1 MGSAKGQDITEREEA
16 DEALRSAR
24 SYLESLFDYARAPII
39 VWDAS
44 GKITRFNHA
53 FERLTG
59 YAAKEVI
66 GREFEILFPTNTKE
80 VSLGRIK
87 KTLTGEFWGSVEI
100 HILRNDGSIR
110 TVLWNSANVYAEDGK
125 TLVATIAQGQDIT
138 ERKRVE
144 DALHVTEARFD
155 QLAKQSNT
163 VTWEADTDG
172 IFTYVSNVSE
182 SVWGYRPDELVGKKH
197 FYDLVVEAER
207 ESIKSRAIEML
218 KHRERFAGLEHA
230 VQTKDGRTVWDS
242 TSGIP
247 LLNADGTLR
256 GYQGSDTDITE
267 RKRSEDRLRL
277 LVSKLSAANRD
288 LSQFAYVA
296 SHDMQEP
303 LRMISSYLQLLSKRY
318 SGHIDKDADE
328 FINYAVDGANRLQRM
343 IIDLLTYSRIGTRGR
358 AFVET
363 DVGVVLN
370 LALTNLKIAIEASHA
385 KITYANMPTVKA
397 DEVQLLQLFQNL
409 IENAVKFRSDEP
421 PAIHVS
427 AERGEGEWVFSVK
440 DNGIGI
446 DPKYQ
451 NRLFVVFQRLHSAAK
466 YPGTGIGLALC
477 KRIVERLGG
486 RIWVESELGKGS
498 TFRFTIPDRIEETI
512 GGDLETEIISLD
524 KETEKT

>member
-1 MGSAKGQDITEREEA
+1 
-16 DEALRSAR
+16 
-24 SYLESLFDYARAPII
+24 
-39 VWDAS
+39 
-44 GKITRFNHA
+44 
-53 FERLTG
+53 
-59 YAAKEVI
+59 
-66 GREFEILFPTNTKE
+66 
-80 VSLGRIK
+80 
-87 KTLTGEFWGSVEI
+87 
-100 HILRNDGSIR
+100 
-110 TVLWNSANVYAEDGK
+110 
-125 TLVATIAQGQDIT
+125 
-138 ERKRVE
+138 
-144 DALHVTEARFD
+144 
-155 QLAKQSNT
+155 
-163 VTWEADTDG
+163 
-172 IFTYVSNVSE
+172 
-182 SVWGYRPDELVGKKH
+182 
-197 FYDLVVEAER
+197 
-207 ESIKSRAIEML
+207 
-218 KHRERFAGLEHA
+218 
-230 VQTKDGRTVWDS
+230 
-242 TSGIP
+242 
-247 LLNADGTLR
+247 
-256 GYQGSDTDITE
+256 
-267 RKRSEDRLRL
+267 
-277 LVSKLSAANRD
+277 
-288 LSQFAYVA
+288 
-296 SHDMQEP
+296 
-303 LRMISSYLQLLSKRY
+303 MISSYLQLLSKRY

-451 NRLFVVFQRLHSAAK
+451 NRLFVVFQRLHSVAK

>member
-1 MGSAKGQDITEREEA
+1 MGSAQGQDITERKQTEKNP
-16 DEALRSAR
+16 
-24 SYLESLFDYARAPII
+24 YLENLLDYANAPML
-39 VWDAS
+39 VWDVS
-44 GKITRFNHA
+44 GKVTRFNPA

-66 GREFEILFPTNTKE
+66 GRRFEILFPANTKE
-80 VSLGRIK
+80 ISLDRIRK
-87 KTLTGEFWGSVEI
+87 ILTAEFVEI
-100 HILRNDGSIR
+100 PILRSDGSTRI
-110 TVLWNSANVYAEDGK
+110 VLWNSATIYAEDGK
-125 TLVATIAQGQDIT
+125 TPVATIAQG
-138 ERKRVE
+138 
-144 DALHVTEARFD
+144 L
-155 QLAKQSNT
+155 
-163 VTWEADTDG
+163 
-172 IFTYVSNVSE
+172 
-182 SVWGYRPDELVGKKH
+182 
-197 FYDLVVEAER
+197 
-207 ESIKSRAIEML
+207 
-218 KHRERFAGLEHA
+218 
-230 VQTKDGRTVWDS
+230 
-242 TSGIP
+242 
-247 LLNADGTLR
+247 
-256 GYQGSDTDITE
+256 DITE

-288 LSQFAYVA
+288 LSEFAYVA

-318 SGHIDKDADE
+318 SGHLDKDADE
-328 FINYAVDGANRLQRM
+328 FIGYAVGGAIRLQKM
-343 IIDLLTYSRIGTRGR
+343 VNDFLTFSRIGTRGR

-397 DEVQLLQLFQNL
+397 DEGQLLQLFQNL
-409 IENAVKFRSDEP
+409 IENAIKFRSDKP

-498 TFRFTIPDRIEETI
+498 TFRFTIPDNMEELVE
-512 GGDLETEIISLD
+512 GDLETEIISLD

>member
-1 MGSAKGQDITEREEA
+1 MRKPDQPPQGVDDMGSAQGQDITERKQTEKNP
-16 DEALRSAR
+16 
-24 SYLESLFDYARAPII
+24 YLENLLDYANAPML
-39 VWDAS
+39 VWDVS
-44 GKITRFNHA
+44 GKVTRFNPA

-66 GREFEILFPTNTKE
+66 GRRFEILFPANTKE
-80 VSLGRIK
+80 ISLDRIRK
-87 KTLTGEFWGSVEI
+87 ILTAEFVEI
-100 HILRNDGSIR
+100 PIQRSDGSTRI
-110 TVLWNSANVYAEDGK
+110 VLWNSANIYAEDGK
-125 TLVATIAQGQDIT
+125 TPVATIAQG
-138 ERKRVE
+138 
-144 DALHVTEARFD
+144 L
-155 QLAKQSNT
+155 
-163 VTWEADTDG
+163 
-172 IFTYVSNVSE
+172 
-182 SVWGYRPDELVGKKH
+182 
-197 FYDLVVEAER
+197 
-207 ESIKSRAIEML
+207 
-218 KHRERFAGLEHA
+218 
-230 VQTKDGRTVWDS
+230 
-242 TSGIP
+242 
-247 LLNADGTLR
+247 
-256 GYQGSDTDITE
+256 DITE

-288 LSQFAYVA
+288 LSEFAYVA

-318 SGHIDKDADE
+318 SGHLDKDADE
-328 FINYAVDGANRLQRM
+328 FIGYAVGGAIRLQKM
-343 IIDLLTYSRIGTRGR
+343 VDDFLTFSRIGTRGR

-427 AERGEGEWVFSVK
+427 AERCEGEWVFSVK

-451 NRLFVVFQRLHSAAK
+451 NRLFVVFQRLHSVAK

>member
-1 MGSAKGQDITEREEA
+1 MRKPDQPPQGVDDMGSAQGQDITERKQTEKNP
-16 DEALRSAR
+16 
-24 SYLESLFDYARAPII
+24 YLENLLDYANAPML
-39 VWDAS
+39 VWDVS
-44 GKITRFNHA
+44 GKVTRFNPA

-66 GREFEILFPTNTKE
+66 GRRFEILFPANTKE
-80 VSLGRIK
+80 ISLDRIRK
-87 KTLTGEFWGSVEI
+87 ILTAEFVEI
-100 HILRNDGSIR
+100 PILRSDGSTRI
-110 TVLWNSANVYAEDGK
+110 VLWNSANIYAEDGK
-125 TLVATIAQGQDIT
+125 TPVATIAQG
-138 ERKRVE
+138 
-144 DALHVTEARFD
+144 L
-155 QLAKQSNT
+155 
-163 VTWEADTDG
+163 
-172 IFTYVSNVSE
+172 
-182 SVWGYRPDELVGKKH
+182 
-197 FYDLVVEAER
+197 
-207 ESIKSRAIEML
+207 
-218 KHRERFAGLEHA
+218 
-230 VQTKDGRTVWDS
+230 
-242 TSGIP
+242 
-247 LLNADGTLR
+247 
-256 GYQGSDTDITE
+256 DITE

-288 LSQFAYVA
+288 LSEFAYVA

-318 SGHIDKDADE
+318 SGHLDKDADE
-328 FINYAVDGANRLQRM
+328 FIGYAVGGAIRLQKM
-343 IIDLLTYSRIGTRGR
+343 VNDFLTFSRIGTRGR

-397 DEVQLLQLFQNL
+397 DEGQLLQLFQNL
-409 IENAVKFRSDEP
+409 IENAIKFRSDKP

-451 NRLFVVFQRLHSAAK
+451 NRLFVVFQRLHSVAK

-498 TFRFTIPDRIEETI
+498 TFRFTIPDNMEELVE
-512 GGDLETEIISLD
+512 GDLETEIISLD

>member
-1 MGSAKGQDITEREEA
+1 MGSAQGQDITERKQTEKNP
-16 DEALRSAR
+16 
-24 SYLESLFDYARAPII
+24 YLENLLDYANAPML
-39 VWDAS
+39 VWDVS
-44 GKITRFNHA
+44 GKVTRFNPA

-66 GREFEILFPTNTKE
+66 GRRFEILFPANTKE
-80 VSLGRIK
+80 ISLDRIRK
-87 KTLTGEFWGSVEI
+87 ILTAEFVEI
-100 HILRNDGSIR
+100 PILRSDGSTRI
-110 TVLWNSANVYAEDGK
+110 VLWNSATIYAEDGK
-125 TLVATIAQGQDIT
+125 TPVATIAQG
-138 ERKRVE
+138 
-144 DALHVTEARFD
+144 L
-155 QLAKQSNT
+155 
-163 VTWEADTDG
+163 
-172 IFTYVSNVSE
+172 
-182 SVWGYRPDELVGKKH
+182 
-197 FYDLVVEAER
+197 
-207 ESIKSRAIEML
+207 
-218 KHRERFAGLEHA
+218 
-230 VQTKDGRTVWDS
+230 
-242 TSGIP
+242 
-247 LLNADGTLR
+247 
-256 GYQGSDTDITE
+256 DITE

-288 LSQFAYVA
+288 LSEFAYVA

-318 SGHIDKDADE
+318 SGHLDKDADE
-328 FINYAVDGANRLQRM
+328 FIGYAVGGAIRLQKM
-343 IIDLLTYSRIGTRGR
+343 VNDFLTFSRIGTRGR

-397 DEVQLLQLFQNL
+397 DEGQLLQLFQNL

-451 NRLFVVFQRLHSAAK
+451 NRLFVVFQRLHSVAK

>member
-1 MGSAKGQDITEREEA
+1 VRKPDQPPQGVDDMGSAQGQDITERKQTEKNP
-16 DEALRSAR
+16 
-24 SYLESLFDYARAPII
+24 YLENLLDYANAPML
-39 VWDAS
+39 VWDVS
-44 GKITRFNHA
+44 GKVTRFNPA

-66 GREFEILFPTNTKE
+66 GRRFEILFPANTKE
-80 VSLGRIK
+80 ISLDRIRK
-87 KTLTGEFWGSVEI
+87 ILTAEFVEI
-100 HILRNDGSIR
+100 PILRSDGSTRI
-110 TVLWNSANVYAEDGK
+110 VLWNSATIYAEDGK
-125 TLVATIAQGQDIT
+125 TPVATIAQG
-138 ERKRVE
+138 
-144 DALHVTEARFD
+144 L
-155 QLAKQSNT
+155 
-163 VTWEADTDG
+163 
-172 IFTYVSNVSE
+172 
-182 SVWGYRPDELVGKKH
+182 
-197 FYDLVVEAER
+197 
-207 ESIKSRAIEML
+207 
-218 KHRERFAGLEHA
+218 
-230 VQTKDGRTVWDS
+230 
-242 TSGIP
+242 
-247 LLNADGTLR
+247 
-256 GYQGSDTDITE
+256 DITE

-288 LSQFAYVA
+288 LSEFAYVA

-318 SGHIDKDADE
+318 SGHLDKDADE
-328 FINYAVDGANRLQRM
+328 FIGYAVGGAIRLQKM
-343 IIDLLTYSRIGTRGR
+343 VNDFLTFSRIGTRGR